1 MSGDVTTRPIRD
13 AVADAELRRAQRG
26 VRRRWVVFAIAAVA
40 TLAVDQITKVIVR
53 AGIEPGE
60 RIDLF
65 FGVGLVRARNEGIAF
80 GLFPGNRAV
89 VATLTIVA
97 LVIIAGL
104 LLRLARQTPGVALG
118 GGFLVGGSLGNLVD
132 RLVHGGVTDFIDPP
146 AFPAFNVADIGITF
160 GAVIVAL
167 SLLRAGGRE

>member
-1 MSGDVTTRPIRD
+1 MSGEPVARPIRD

-26 VRRRWVVFAIAAVA
+26 VRKRWVVFAIAATVTFVA
-40 TLAVDQITKVIVR
+40 DQITKIIVR

-65 FGVGLVRARNEGIAF
+65 LGVHLVRARNEGIAF

-97 LVIIAGL
+97 LAIIAVA
-104 LLRLARQTPGVALG
+104 LLRLARQSPGVALG
-118 GGFLVGGSLGNLVD
+118 GGLLVGGSLGNLVD

-160 GAVIVAL
+160 GAIIVAL

>member
-1 MSGDVTTRPIRD
+1 MSGDLTARPIRE
-13 AVADAELRRAQRG
+13 AVADAEQRRAQRG
-26 VRRRWVVFAIAAVA
+26 VRRRWVVFAIGAVA
-40 TLAVDQITKVIVR
+40 TFAADQITKAIVR

-97 LVIIAGL
+97 LVIIAGV
-104 LLRLARQTPGVALG
+104 LLRLARQSPGVALG
-118 GGFLVGGSLGNLVD
+118 GGLLVGGSIGNLVD
-132 RLVHGGVTDFIDPP
+132 RLAHGGVTDFIDPP
-146 AFPAFNVADIGITF
+146 GFPAFNVADTGITI
-160 GAVIVAL
+160 GAVIVGL
-167 SLLRAGGRE
+167 SLLRVGGRE